1 LDGLALEPLKRERNT
16 KMKKAFQVNFKNEKP
31 DSFSIDLKGENAD

>member
-1 LDGLALEPLKRERNT
+1 
-16 KMKKAFQVNFKNEKP
+16 MKKAFQVNFKNEKP